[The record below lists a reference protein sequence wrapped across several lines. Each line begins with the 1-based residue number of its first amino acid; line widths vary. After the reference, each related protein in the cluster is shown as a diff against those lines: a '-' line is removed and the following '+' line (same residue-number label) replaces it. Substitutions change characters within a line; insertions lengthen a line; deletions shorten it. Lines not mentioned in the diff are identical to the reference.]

1 MERACSYARAAPRG
15 LAGAASASAL
25 PAATAPLSLGVPW
38 DALTVP
44 LDAPTMLLSMTSPC
58 LSELAVSASSAAV
71 TGLPLL
77 PALAANGAVF
87 VLGAP
92 LLLRNL
98 DYQAYAGSF
107 VLGLSALAAFG
118 PAGYGVVCL
127 YFVVGAAVTK
137 LKIKQ
142 KAAEVRCAAMLVCA
156 LGTARPA
163 FDVVA
168 AWCAR
173 EGS

>member
-1 MERACSYARAAPRG
+1 M
-15 LAGAASASAL
+15 
-25 PAATAPLSLGVPW
+25 
-38 DALTVP
+38 
-44 LDAPTMLLSMTSPC
+44 
-58 LSELAVSASSAAV
+58 
-71 TGLPLL
+71 
-77 PALAANGAVF
+77 
-87 VLGAP
+87 LGAP

-156 LGTARPA
+156 LGTARPD